1 MLEQV
6 LLSLR
11 NWFVAGKRTGRVRIE
26 GGRLVPPAGLDL
38 KEGQY
43 IRITGST
50 FNDGLH
56 SWPYNGLTD
65 EEFVGTVWA
74 LAIPQ
79 AVVDLADEI
88 AAWQAEHAEELDGPY
103 ASESF
108 GGYSYTRVMGAD
120 SRPLTW
126 RDQFKARMDPWRKL

>member
-11 NWFVAGKRTGRVRIE
+11 NWFVADKRTGRVRIE
-26 GGRLVPPAGLDL
+26 GGTLVPPEGLALAD
-38 KEGQY
+38 GQY
-43 IRITGST
+43 IRVTGSV
-50 FNDGLH
+50 FSDGLH
-56 SWPYNGLTD
+56 RWPCNGLTD

-74 LAIPQ
+74 LAVPQ

-88 AAWQAEHAEELDGPY
+88 AAWQAEHAKELDSPY

-108 GGYSYTRVMGAD
+108 GGYSYTRVGGD
-120 SRPLTW
+120 GSPITW
-126 RDQFKARMDPWRKL
+126 RQQFKARLDPWRKL

>member
-26 GGRLVPPAGLDL
+26 GGRLVQPAGLDL

-88 AAWQAEHAEELDGPY
+88 AAWQAEHAEELDSPY

-108 GGYSYTRVMGAD
+108 GGYSYTRVMGANG
-120 SRPLTW
+120 RPLTW
-126 RDQFKARMDPWRKL
+126 RDQFRARMDPWRKL

>member
-11 NWFVAGKRTGRVRIE
+11 NWFVADKRTGRVRIE
-26 GGRLVPPAGLDL
+26 DGRLVPPAALGL

-43 IRITGST
+43 VRITGST

-56 SWPYNGLTD
+56 AWPYNGLTD

-79 AVVDLADEI
+79 AVVELADEI
-88 AAWQAEHAEELDGPY
+88 AAWQTEHAKELDGPY

-108 GGYSYTRVMGAD
+108 GGYSYSKGTGSDSASWQGAFA
-120 SRPLTW
+120 SRLN
-126 RDQFKARMDPWRKL
+126 RWRKI

>member
-11 NWFVAGKRTGRVRIE
+11 NWFVADKRTGRVRIE
-26 GGRLVPPAGLDL
+26 DGRLVPPAGLDL

-74 LAIPQ
+74 LAIPR

-88 AAWQAEHAEELDGPY
+88 AAWQTCLL
-103 ASESF
+103 
-108 GGYSYTRVMGAD
+108 YT
-120 SRPLTW
+120 SRCV
-126 RDQFKARMDPWRKL
+126 

>member
-11 NWFVAGKRTGRVRIE
+11 NWFVADKRTGRVRIE
-26 GGRLVPPAGLDL
+26 GGSLVPPTGLDL
-38 KEGQY
+38 KDGQY
-43 IRITGST
+43 IRIPGST

-56 SWPYNGLTD
+56 RWPCTGMTD

-74 LAIPQ
+74 LAVPR
-79 AVVDLADEI
+79 AVIDLADEI
-88 AAWQAEHAEELDGPY
+88 EAWQTEHAEELGSPY

-108 GGYSYTRVMGAD
+108 GGYSYTRVGGD
-120 SRPLTW
+120 GSPITW
-126 RDQFKARMDPWRKL
+126 RQQFKARLDPWRKL

>member
-88 AAWQAEHAEELDGPY
+88 AAWRAEHAEELDSPY

-108 GGYSYTRVMGAD
+108 GGYSYTRMMGVD
-120 SRPLTW
+120 GRPPTW

>member
-11 NWFVAGKRTGRVRIE
+11 NWFVADKRTGRVRIE
-26 GGRLVPPAGLDL
+26 DGSLVPPAGLDL

-56 SWPYNGLTD
+56 RWPCTGMTD

-74 LAIPQ
+74 LAVPR
-79 AVVDLADEI
+79 AVLDLADEI
-88 AAWQAEHAEELDGPY
+88 EAWQTEHAEELGSPY

-108 GGYSYTRVMGAD
+108 GGYSYTRVGGD
-120 SRPLTW
+120 GLPITW
-126 RDQFKARMDPWRKL
+126 RQQFKAQLDPWRKL

>member
-88 AAWQAEHAEELDGPY
+88 AAWQTEHAKELDGPY